1 MSIRDYNDDLVPLC
15 ERCWIEENSV
25 WEPESV
31 DMEGNILTR
40 LVSVNVP
47 IKLSPGTVCE
57 CFICSKVTV
66 VGIYVSADDI
76 EEDSSELGM
85 DMEEENVLPFDEI
98 PPEDNQT

>member
-76 EEDSSELGM
+76 EEPDM
-85 DMEEENVLPFDEI
+85 DMEMDMDEENVLPFDEI
-98 PPEDNQT
+98 PPEDNPA

>member
-57 CFICSKVTV
+57 CFICGKVTV

-76 EEDSSELGM
+76 EENDIGM
-85 DMEEENVLPFDEI
+85 EIGTEEENVLPFDEI
-98 PPEDNQT
+98 PPEDTPT